1 MSTVL
6 QFVFQFLV
14 LCLQL
19 TGSMCTTLI
28 PLFLFENEG
37 RLVLEFLLL
46 LAVAHI
52 HVHVLYVAGKDLP
65 TGAPRAQFFLF
76 SHAQA
81 HVAAGG
87 IEDGVIDGVC
97 AEKRKELF

>member
-1 MSTVL
+1 M
-6 QFVFQFLV
+6 FQFLV

-19 TGSMCTTLI
+19 TDSTTLI

-81 HVAAGG
+81 HVAASG
-87 IEDGVIDGVC
+87 IEYGVIDGVC